1 MKRNELIYDETNELS
16 QQQPLSLSDI
26 SPTWAKRLEEREL
39 VPFLASLARL
49 RWLSEIADPR
59 KCVVGEAYGFSAS
72 YTDSCRQCTIMANK
86 FSLYFAMC
94 RNKKL
99 EKIQQMFVKHW
110 NEKHCV
116 MIRNKQEQ
124 KRLVLDSPT

>member
-16 QQQPLSLSDI
+16 QQQPLSLNDI

-72 YTDSCRQCTIMANK
+72 YTDSCRECTIMANK

-99 EKIQQMFVKHW
+99 EKIQQFQLLFNQNHKARYLEYTV
-110 NEKHCV
+110 NRE
-116 MIRNKQEQ
+116 NGTP
-124 KRLVLDSPT
+124 S

>member
-1 MKRNELIYDETNELS
+1 MKRNELIYNEINDELP
-16 QQQPLSLSDI
+16 QQRPLSLSDI
-26 SPTWAKRLEEREL
+26 SPTWAKRLQGKQPPL
-39 VPFLASLARL
+39 LPLPFLASLARL

-99 EKIQQMFVKHW
+99 EKIQQFQLLFNQNHKARYLEYTV
-110 NEKHCV
+110 NRE
-116 MIRNKQEQ
+116 
-124 KRLVLDSPT
+124 

>member
-1 MKRNELIYDETNELS
+1 
-16 QQQPLSLSDI
+16 
-26 SPTWAKRLEEREL
+26 
-39 VPFLASLARL
+39 
-49 RWLSEIADPR
+49 
-59 KCVVGEAYGFSAS
+59 
-72 YTDSCRQCTIMANK
+72 MANK

-124 KRLVLDSPT
+124 KRLVLDSPTTANNDNDDQPATGRQTVF